1 MWYRIRGNCS
11 RHLAIMLFGQTST
24 PIYKWLKFG
33 RKVLL
38 YALSRD
44 YKAEITL
51 PTDEET
57 EFFCHAIETKYESL
71 PNFWSAYDGLKLLI
85 QEPTVDQ
92 KQNQLYNGWK
102 HTHNINCVFVFSPDG
117 KIRLALLNA
126 PGTFHD
132 STMADY
138 GIYEGMERVFNRT
151 GAKVVVDSAFNIG
164 RRNFLLKS
172 SQQDPMDDEGLRV
185 NRAATSVR
193 QLSEWGMRMIG
204 SSFPC
209 LKDPLLYEKND
220 RMVILHLM
228 VHLYNFQAS

>member
-1 MWYRIRGNCS
+1 M
-11 RHLAIMLFGQTST
+11 
-24 PIYKWLKFG
+24 YKWLKFG

-38 YALSRD
+38 YVLSRD
-44 YKAEITL
+44 YRAKVTL
-51 PTDEET
+51 PTDDET
-57 EFFCHAIETKYESL
+57 IFFCHVIQTKYENL
-71 PNFWSAYDGLKLLI
+71 PNVWGASDGLKLLI
-85 QEPTVDQ
+85 QEPIDDR

-204 SSFPC
+204 RSCSC
-209 LKDPLLYEKND
+209 LKDPLLYKEKND